1 MILAPPLHPQLPR
14 RGAIEPLEAPF
25 SPGPKGRALGS
36 WKAIPLLASMIEYRV
51 SKPLVYHLSAE
62 RFITCWAQD

>member
-25 SPGPKGRALGS
+25 SPGPKGRVLVS
-36 WKAIPLLASMIEYRV
+36 WKPIPLLGSMTEYRV
-51 SKPLVYHLSAE
+51 SKPLVYHLSAK
-62 RFITCWAQD
+62 RFITCCEQD